1 MIKLKKEAPWNEV
14 TINGTVIKKTK
25 WTKEEVNYMPIKKWV
40 IFEDENT
47 VELLPSEVP
56 VFEEKI
62 DYSKLSKKELVKICK
77 EKDINYD
84 KKSKSE
90 LIEILTK

>member
-14 TINGTVIKKTK
+14 TINGIVIKKTK

-47 VELLPSEVP
+47 VDLLPSEVSKL
-56 VFEEKI
+56 EQI
-62 DYSKLSKKELVKICK
+62 DYSKLSKKELIEVCK

-84 KKSKSE
+84 KKTKSE
-90 LIEILTK
+90 LVEILTK

>member
-14 TINGTVIKKTK
+14 TINGIVIKKTK
-25 WTKEEVNYMPIKKWV
+25 WTKEEVNYNPIKKWV
-40 IFEDENT
+40 IFGDENT
-47 VELLPSEVP
+47 VELQPSEATIP
-56 VFEEKI
+56 EEKI
-62 DYSKLSKKELVKICK
+62 DYSKLSKKELIEICK

>member
-14 TINGTVIKKTK
+14 TINGIVIKKTK

-40 IFEDENT
+40 IIESDKQIVEDVYDDVNEQ
-47 VELLPSEVP
+47 EL
-56 VFEEKI
+56 
-62 DYSKLSKKELVKICK
+62 DYKKMSKKELVEICK
-77 EKDINYD
+77 EKDIDYD

-90 LIEILTK
+90 IIDILTKL

>member
-14 TINGTVIKKTK
+14 TINGIVIKKTK

-40 IFEDENT
+40 IIESEKQIVEDVYDDVNEQ
-47 VELLPSEVP
+47 EL
-56 VFEEKI
+56 
-62 DYSKLSKKELVKICK
+62 DYKKMSKKELVEICK

-90 LIEILTK
+90 IIDILTKL